1 MTITVNIKKSAL
13 IGAAA
18 LVAGLLIALGP
29 QFLFTAC
36 PPHDGSWSRCHWSV
50 QAVLGVGFLIAALGL
65 CMVFF
70 SELKTH
76 IGLNVGILLA
86 GIVTLSI
93 PYSLIGG
100 CSSHEMRCWKV
111 AFPAITVISAVV
123 LAGAIAYFIYLGKKT
138 KA

>member
-1 MTITVNIKKSAL
+1 MTITINLKKSAL

-18 LVAGLLIALGP
+18 LVAGLLLALGP
-29 QFLFTAC
+29 RFLFTAC
-36 PPHDGSWSRCHWSV
+36 SPHGDSWSHCHWSI
-50 QAVLGVGFLIAALGL
+50 QAVLGTGIIIAALGL
-65 CMVFF
+65 CMVFL
-70 SELKTH
+70 SDLKTH

-138 KA
+138 KI

>member
-1 MTITVNIKKSAL
+1 MTITINFKKSAL

-18 LVAGLLIALGP
+18 LVAGLLLALGP
-29 QFLFTAC
+29 RFWFTAC
-36 PPHDGSWSRCHWSV
+36 PPHGDSWSRCHWSV
-50 QAVLGVGFLIAALGL
+50 QAVLGTGIIIAALGL
-65 CMVFF
+65 CMVFL

-76 IGLNVGILLA
+76 IGLTIGIFLA

-100 CSSHEMRCWKV
+100 CSSHDMRCWKV

-123 LAGAIAYFIYLGKKT
+123 LAGAIAYLIYLGKKT
-138 KA
+138 KV